1 MNRLIVLGL
10 LLLMTTDLHASVLT
24 FDDLGYD
31 EAYIADGYGGFNWA
45 NGDVAPVLS
54 MNAHLQ
60 DQDEPQNGF
69 KNSVISGSN
78 IVFNGWGE
86 PHSVIEWAGS
96 GVFNFT
102 GAYWTSGWENQSLQF
117 EGLSNGAV
125 KYTSALFQITT
136 ESPLWIQLDWKEID
150 QLRVNN
156 SGSHWAMDNFTYSVP
171 EPGSLMLMLLGFSV
185 LLSRYSNGCNI
196 FRRA

>member
-1 MNRLIVLGL
+1 MKRLFLLGL
-10 LLLMTTDLHASVLT
+10 LCVSANLQASILT

-31 EAYIADGYGGFNWA
+31 EAYIADGYGGFNWT

-86 PHSVIEWAGS
+86 SHSVIEWAGS
-96 GVFNFT
+96 GTFNFT
-102 GAYWTSGWENQSLQF
+102 GAYWTSGWENQSLYF
-117 EGLSNGAV
+117 EGLSGGAV
-125 KYTSALFQITT
+125 KYISGLFDINT
-136 ESPLWIQLDWKEID
+136 ESPIWIQLDWQGVD
-150 QLRVNN
+150 QLRINN
-156 SGSHWAMDNFTYSVP
+156 SGSHWAMDDFTYSVP
-171 EPGSLMLMLLGFSV
+171 EGNSLILLVIGLFLVILRRS
-185 LLSRYSNGCNI
+185 
-196 FRRA
+196 FRNTL